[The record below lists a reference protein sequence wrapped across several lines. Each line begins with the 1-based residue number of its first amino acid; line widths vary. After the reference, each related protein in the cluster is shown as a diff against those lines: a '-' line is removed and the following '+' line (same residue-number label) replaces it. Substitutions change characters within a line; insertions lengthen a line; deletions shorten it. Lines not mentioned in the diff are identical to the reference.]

1 MTVPDLGIRPEM
13 IDRPKQPIG
22 PKVFRWVIFAAILIP
37 AIWSA
42 AGLDIDWPTINPFRW
57 FGDWSFDFAWKW
69 SYLIVVAIMF
79 LLVYWLS
86 HRIRWAIIAGAIVL
100 VVPWFNIWNPDWFLF
115 DIWNIVH
122 RLAPPDLSPEAVQR
136 ALPKVMESIFIAW
149 IGTMIGATFS
159 FPLAFLAAKNMTP
172 VWVNTGI
179 RQVLNAIRAVPEL
192 LVAMLLIPITGLGPW
207 TGAVALGLHSI
218 GTLGKLSSEVVEG
231 IDPGPVEAVAA
242 VGGGR
247 VSRVRFAVI
256 PQVLPTIVAYWLY
269 RFEINIR
276 ASAVLGVVGAGG
288 VGAELVAQ
296 LKFRDFARAGTVMF
310 LTIGAVLLVDTISA
324 RVRRRIISGEPEPS
338 PLSNFLGRNRW
349 QQALA
354 LLVIGVL
361 AGVVVFL
368 IRQLQVDVSIL

>member
-1 MTVPDLGIRPEM
+1 M
-13 IDRPKQPIG
+13 
-22 PKVFRWVIFAAILIP
+22 
-37 AIWSA
+37 
-42 AGLDIDWPTINPFRW
+42 
-57 FGDWSFDFAWKW
+57 
-69 SYLIVVAIMF
+69 
-79 LLVYWLS
+79 
-86 HRIRWAIIAGAIVL
+86 
-100 VVPWFNIWNPDWFLF
+100 
-115 DIWNIVH
+115 
-122 RLAPPDLSPEAVQR
+122 
-136 ALPKVMESIFIAW
+136 PKVMESIFIAW

-172 VWVNTGI
+172 TWVNTGI
-179 RQVLNAIRAVPEL
+179 RQVLNGIRAVPEL

-242 VGGGR
+242 VGGGQ
-247 VSRVRFAVI
+247 VARVRFAVI

-296 LKFRDFARAGTVMF
+296 LRFRDFARAGTVMF

-324 RVRRRIISGEPEPS
+324 RIRRRIISGEPEPS

-354 LLVIGVL
+354 LLVIGVF

-368 IRQLQVDVSIL
+368 LRQLQVDISIL